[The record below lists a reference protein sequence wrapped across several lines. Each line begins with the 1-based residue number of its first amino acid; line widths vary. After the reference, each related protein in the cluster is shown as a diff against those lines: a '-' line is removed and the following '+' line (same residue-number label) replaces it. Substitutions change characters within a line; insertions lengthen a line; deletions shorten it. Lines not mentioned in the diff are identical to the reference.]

1 MAITSL
7 VLRITT
13 SAQVN
18 NGVGSF
24 RHLLVDKLVTVILYE
39 GNPVTVW
46 GVATRLG
53 DCYAEQVLAILDE
66 LTAEGTLAR
75 FRAGFSNYY
84 ASPRVAL
91 TEKGPTLR
99 TIISDSLKSLFL
111 SCRYK
116 LISKLKGASKCSRTT

>member
-1 MAITSL
+1 MVTTSL
-7 VLRITT
+7 VPKITT
-13 SAQVN
+13 NAQVN
-18 NGVGSF
+18 DEVGSF
-24 RHLLVDKLVTVILYE
+24 RHLLVDKLVTIILSE
-39 GNPVTVW
+39 GKSVTVW

-53 DCYAEQVLAILDE
+53 DCCAEQVLAILDE

-91 TEKGPTLR
+91 TEKGPALR
-99 TIISDSLKSLFL
+99 TVISDSLKSLFL

-116 LISKLKGASKCSRTT
+116 VIGKLKGASKCSRVI